1 MNISTGAGQ
10 AATEAKPAH
19 AATAAANAAMARALP
34 FSGRQDF
41 EDARRGLIAPAPR
54 QVANAQGRIVW
65 DTAAFSF
72 VEEMAHAPDTVN
84 PSLWRQTQLNMIAG
98 LFEVTG
104 RIYQV
109 RGLDISNMTIIE
121 GETGLIIIDPVTS
134 VETAR
139 ACLDL
144 YFANRPERPVVAV
157 IYSHSHPDH
166 YGGVKGVISAADVA
180 AGKVAVIAPEGFM
193 EAIEGENVLSGTAT
207 YRRAQFQFGTLL
219 QTGPRGCV
227 DTGLGKAVT
236 RGARS
241 LIAPTQLISG
251 KTETHVIDGVE
262 IEFYMAPD
270 SEAPAEMHMYFPQF
284 NVLNMAE
291 NVTHNLHNFCPIRGA
306 IVRDPLL
313 WSKYIGDA
321 IALYGSRVDVLIA
334 QHHWPTWGR
343 DRVLELLSIHRD
355 LYKFIHDQTLRG
367 INNGLKPAEI
377 AEALELPA
385 ELRSQWSCRD
395 YYGTVNHNVKA
406 VYQRYLS
413 WYDGNP
419 ANLHALPAVES
430 ARKTIDYMG
439 GAEAVLARAAA
450 DFEAGAF
457 RWVAEILGK
466 LVFAEPA
473 NSQARHLLADT
484 FEQLGYQAES
494 ATWRNA
500 YLYGAQELRH
510 GVMEM
515 TISRTLGPDLMQAM
529 TVSTMLDY
537 LGVRLVPERVAG
549 LAFAINLN
557 ISDRGETLALT
568 LSRGC
573 LTHLPDQA
581 DPAAVATLTLTHE
594 AIANIAVGVSTLAD
608 EAVEVDGDRAKVEAL
623 FAALDD
629 FNPMFDVVTPQQA
642 T

>member
-1 MNISTGAGQ
+1 MSNSA
-10 AATEAKPAH
+10 EAEQGRTDPKPAH
-19 AATAAANAAMARALP
+19 AATLAVNAAMADALP
-34 FSGRQDF
+34 FSDMQDF
-41 EDARRGLIAPAPR
+41 EDASRGLIAEAPR
-54 QVANAQGRIVW
+54 QVANADGRIVW
-65 DTAAFSF
+65 DTAAFAF
-72 VEEMAHAPDTVN
+72 VDEFENAPDTVN
-84 PSLWRQTQLNMIAG
+84 PSLWRQTKLNMIAG
-98 LFEVTG
+98 LFKVSERV
-104 RIYQV
+104 YQV

-121 GETGLIIIDPVTS
+121 GDSGLIIIDPVTS
-134 VETAR
+134 IETAR
-139 ACLDL
+139 ACIGL
-144 YFANRPERPVVAV
+144 YFENRPERPVVAV

-166 YGGVKGVISAADVA
+166 YGGVKGVVSPVAVA
-180 AGKVAVIAPEGFM
+180 AGKVRVIAPDGFM

-219 QTGPRGCV
+219 KPGPCSCV
-227 DTGLGKAVT
+227 DTGLGKSVT

-241 LIAPTQLISG
+241 LIAPTQLIRD
-251 KTETHVIDGVE
+251 KVETHVIDGVE

-291 NVTHNLHNFCPIRGA
+291 NVTHNLHNFCPLRGA

-321 IALYGSRVDVLIA
+321 IELYGSKVDVLIA

-343 DRVLELLSIHRD
+343 ERVLELLSIHRD

-367 INNGLKPAEI
+367 INNGQKPSEV
-377 AEALELPA
+377 AEALALPEELS
-385 ELRSQWSCRD
+385 SQWSCRG
-395 YYGTVNHNVKA
+395 YYGTVNHNSKA

-430 ARKTIDYMG
+430 AKKTVDYMG
-439 GAEAVLARAAA
+439 GADAILARAAD
-450 DFEAGAF
+450 DFEKGEF
-457 RWVAEILGK
+457 RWTAEVLSK
-466 LVFAEPA
+466 LVFAEPS
-473 NSQARHLLADT
+473 NREARYLLADT

-529 TVSTMLDY
+529 TVSTMLDF
-537 LGVRLVPERVAG
+537 LGVRLIPERVAG
-549 LAFAINLN
+549 EAYVINLK
-557 ISDRGETLALT
+557 ISDRSEELALT

-573 LTHLPDQA
+573 LTHLVNKS
-581 DPAAVATLTLTHE
+581 DPGAVATMTLTHE
-594 AIANIAVGVSTLAD
+594 AIANIAVGVSTLD
-608 EAVEVDGDRAKVEAL
+608 GEEVAIDGDREKVEAL

-629 FNPMFDVVTPQQA
+629 FNPMFNVVTPLEA
-642 T
+642 S